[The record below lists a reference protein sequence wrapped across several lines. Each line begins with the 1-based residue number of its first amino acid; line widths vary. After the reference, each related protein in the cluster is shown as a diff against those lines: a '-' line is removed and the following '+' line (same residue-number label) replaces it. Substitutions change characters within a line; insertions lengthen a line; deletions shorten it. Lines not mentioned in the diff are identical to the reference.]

1 MKTIACFILLVASAC
16 AQTARPAAVD
26 PAQEANTKRARAL
39 VDQAIQALGGQAYLS
54 VLDISL
60 EGRTYSFY
68 QGEAKGVGLRFWR
81 FWKWPD
87 KDRIELTKQRDVVY
101 THNGDKG
108 YETTFRG
115 TRPEV
120 AKDLRDFLRRRDYSL
135 PRMLRVW
142 LNEPGVSF
150 YYDGAAVA
158 ENKPAE
164 QVTISTDN
172 GQTQILYLDKFKFL
186 PIAKSF
192 IYRDPET
199 RERNE
204 ELEGYDNYHLV
215 QGVNTPYTVTRKRNG
230 EMIGQ
235 VFVTKVV
242 YNSGLSDSL
251 FTPTVTYD
259 PDAKKR
265 QNP

>member
-1 MKTIACFILLVASAC
+1 MT
-16 AQTARPAAVD
+16 
-26 PAQEANTKRARAL
+26 
-39 VDQAIQALGGQAYLS
+39 
-54 VLDISL
+54 L

-68 QGEAKGVGLRFWR
+68 QGQAKGVGLRFWR

-87 KDRIELTKQRDVVY
+87 KDRVELTKQRDVVY
-101 THNGDKG
+101 IHNGDKG

-120 AKDLRDFLRRRDYSL
+120 AKDLQDFIRRRDYSL

-142 LNEPGVSF
+142 LSQPGVSL
-150 YYDGAAVA
+150 YYDGVAVA

-164 QVTISTDN
+164 QVTISTGN
-172 GQTQILYLDKFKFL
+172 GQAQILYLDKSNFL

-230 EMIGQ
+230 EMTSQ

-242 YNSGLSDSL
+242 YNSGLQDSL
-251 FTPTVTYD
+251 FSPTVTYD

-265 QNP
+265 QSE